1 MAQRRM
7 FSKSITS
14 SARFLR
20 MPPTSRLLYYDLGM
34 AADDEGIVEAFTVL
48 RITGAAED
56 DLRVLA
62 SRRFIIV
69 LNEELVS
76 YITDWSVN
84 NQIRK
89 DRFTP
94 SIYAN
99 LLIKL
104 SDGNRTATGWQPDG
118 TQMAP
123 QFSIDK
129 FSIEKDSSE
138 KDSECRDHE
147 ADRSPRASCFSPPSV
162 GEVAAYCQARQNGV
176 DAQRFVDFYSSKGW
190 KIGMNNMIDWQAA
203 VRTWESR
210 EQPSSIRTADQY
222 TYSEEESL

>member
-7 FSKSITS
+7 FSKSITG
-14 SARFLR
+14 SARFLK

-34 AADDEGIVEAFTVL
+34 AADDEGIVEDFTVL
-48 RITGAAED
+48 RTTGAVED

-94 SIYAN
+94 SVYGN

-104 SDGNRTATGWQPDG
+104 SDGN
-118 TQMAP
+118 QMAT
-123 QFSIDK
+123 QYSEEKVSIGK
-129 FSIEKDSSE
+129 GSSE
-138 KDSECRDHE
+138 KDSEFRGHE
-147 ADRSPRASCFSPPSV
+147 ADKPPRARFVPPSAE
-162 GEVAAYCQARQNGV
+162 EVSAYCRERGNTV
-176 DAQRFVDFYSSKGW
+176 DAQQFVDFYASKGW
-190 KIGMNNMIDWQAA
+190 KIGKDAMKDWKAA
-203 VRTWESR
+203 LRNWERR
-210 EQPSSIRTADQY
+210 EQRGSIRTAARY
-222 TYSEEESL
+222 TYSEGESL